1 MWVRVRGLLI
11 MIRVL
16 APLLAFLAIW
26 FATYQAINA
35 VEAATE
41 SYRVAVDARVDNI
54 RDSVSGAT
62 DALTTLGGYAVGV
75 RDAVGRQVD
84 AIQNIGNLQVPLP
97 TVLGFDIPDIDVAL
111 PGSEEVKRLTD
122 GIASAGQSLGDNLD
136 GLTAVGQVPGEVR
149 AIADETTGF
158 VTDLRNTVVG
168 WVKAIAWIV
177 GSFLLV
183 FVLTRLGRMALE
195 LRRGW
200 RMLTT
205 GMDIPTD
212 TIAALMRRVAALE
225 ERLASGAIG

>member
-26 FATYQAINA
+26 FATNQAINA
-35 VEAATE
+35 VESATE
-41 SYRVAVDARVDNI
+41 AYRVEVNLRVDNI
-54 RDSVSGAT
+54 ADSVAPAT
-62 DALTTLGGYAVGV
+62 EALTTLGGYAVGV
-75 RDAVGRQVD
+75 RDAVGRQID

-97 TVLGFDIPDIDVAL
+97 SVLGYDIPDIDVAL

-136 GLTAVGQVPGEVR
+136 GLTAVGQVPGEVK

-158 VTDLRNTVVG
+158 VTNVRNSVVS
-168 WVKAIAWIV
+168 WAKAVAWIV
-177 GSFLLV
+177 GLFIMV
-183 FVLTRLGRMALE
+183 FVLTRLGRMGLE

-200 RMLTT
+200 RMLRT

-225 ERLASGAIG
+225 ERLASG

>member
-26 FATYQAINA
+26 FATHQAINA

-122 GIASAGQSLGDNLD
+122 GIATAGQSLGDNLE

-205 GMDIPTD
+205 GMDIPTGS
-212 TIAALMRRVAALE
+212 IADLLRRVAALE
-225 ERLASGAIG
+225 ESLASGGVA

>member
-16 APLLAFLAIW
+16 APVLAFLAIW
-26 FATYQAINA
+26 FATYRAINA
-35 VEAATE
+35 VEDATE

-122 GIASAGQSLGDNLD
+122 GIASAGQSLGDNLE

-168 WVKAIAWIV
+168 WVKAMAWIF
-177 GSFLLV
+177 GLFLLV

-212 TIAALMRRVAALE
+212 TIAALTRRVAALE
-225 ERLASGAIG
+225 ERLASG

>member
-1 MWVRVRGLLI
+1 

-26 FATYQAINA
+26 FATNHAINA

-41 SYRVAVDARVDNI
+41 AYRVEVNVRVDNI
-54 RDSVSGAT
+54 ADSVAPAT
-62 DALTTLGGYAVGV
+62 DALKTLGGYAVGV
-75 RDAVGRQVD
+75 RDAVGRQID

-97 TVLGFDIPDIDVAL
+97 SVLGFDIPDIDVAL

-136 GLTAVGQVPGEVR
+136 GLTAVGRVPGEVR

-158 VTDLRNTVVG
+158 MTDVRNSVVG
-168 WVKAIAWIV
+168 WAKAVAWIV
-177 GSFLLV
+177 GLFIMV
-183 FVLTRLGRMALE
+183 FVLTRLGRMGLE

-200 RMLTT
+200 RMLKT

-212 TIAALMRRVAALE
+212 TIAALIKRVAALE
-225 ERLASGAIG
+225 DRLASG